1 MNNEIKY
8 SCDNCLFYSNTGCK
22 SNILCIRGSNYF
34 PSDAPNI
41 SYQEVKIK
49 KKIAGVGACKHPNG
63 RGKPSCEFTIDK
75 VHYYFCYGYY
85 NDWGDDISPYCE
97 GCPAHIDAADDVL
110 QQLIK
115 GREKL

>member
-34 PSDAPNI
+34 PSDDPNI

-49 KKIAGVGACKHPNG
+49 KKLQVLELVSTQTAGENRLVNLLL
-63 RGKPSCEFTIDK
+63 TT
-75 VHYYFCYGYY
+75 
-85 NDWGDDISPYCE
+85 
-97 GCPAHIDAADDVL
+97 
-110 QQLIK
+110 
-115 GREKL
+115 